1 VFTVV
6 PLTRAGTRIGSS
18 FTADIRLEDPTVSRR
33 HALVLRSANG
43 HRILADS
50 GAGLYVNGERVET
63 SPLNHG
69 DEIRVGRHRLY
80 YLTSGGPPNAGT
92 PMVGYDAATLPTQ
105 LFQGDDRE
113 GYATHNSRR
122 RRLSYATRLHSND
135 GGLRRRSSPAR
146 SRLLVGPLGL
156 ASEDCNGTTDAC
168 NGMTRHGRV
177 GRQDTIAATGVTV
190 QAATSSSSV
199 AATRVASYRR
209 AYTGRRYVMKGSRAN
224 PGVGPLANSRFPR
237 RRATPIGRPSRLTR
251 T

>member
-1 VFTVV
+1 MPSTHTESTTRERQGSCTTDCTPQGPPLSIRGPGASLLIDAHALRVDPGRYLLLDENNVFTVV

-105 LFQGDDRE
+105 LFWR
-113 GYATHNSRR
+113 
-122 RRLSYATRLHSND
+122 
-135 GGLRRRSSPAR
+135 
-146 SRLLVGPLGL
+146 
-156 ASEDCNGTTDAC
+156 
-168 NGMTRHGRV
+168 
-177 GRQDTIAATGVTV
+177 
-190 QAATSSSSV
+190 V
-199 AATRVASYRR
+199 AA
-209 AYTGRRYVMKGSRAN
+209 
-224 PGVGPLANSRFPR
+224 P
-237 RRATPIGRPSRLTR
+237 
-251 T
+251 